1 MRLSQSIVLPDNSR
15 MFYEAL
21 QAHQVKAEYLVL
33 PNGGHGLSGYKGPS
47 WDAWQTQSLKWL
59 ETLWK

>member
-1 MRLSQSIVLPDNSR
+1 

-21 QAHQVKAEYLVL
+21 QAHKVSSQYLEL

-47 WDAWQTQSLKWL
+47 WDAWQAESLKWL
-59 ETLWK
+59 AAERMIP